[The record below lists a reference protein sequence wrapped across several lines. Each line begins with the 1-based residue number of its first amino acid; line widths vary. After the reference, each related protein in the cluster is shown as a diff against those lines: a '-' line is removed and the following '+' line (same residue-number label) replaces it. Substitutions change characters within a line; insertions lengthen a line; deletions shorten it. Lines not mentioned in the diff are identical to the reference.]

1 MTDKPPSSSS
11 LVAVVLAAGKGTR
24 FGGDRPKVLQ
34 PLAGRPVLAHVL
46 DTLAAAGIPRSILV
60 VGYMAEQVQAAFP
73 AAPSVLQ
80 REQRGTGH
88 ALQQARDAA
97 GNAATVVVANGDL
110 PLVTVEMV
118 RSVLDAREGAV
129 MAALSCIGGD
139 VTGMGRVKRDAT
151 GTATGVVEEKEATA
165 EEQAITEWNV
175 GLYAFDAAWLWPHLD
190 TLQPSQGGEMYLTDL
205 FSLAA
210 AERSL
215 ACVPTTDTEH
225 VRGINT
231 PADLA
236 TLELLVQ
243 SSV

>member
-1 MTDKPPSSSS
+1 MTDQPPSSNS

-46 DTLAAAGIPRSILV
+46 DTLNAAGIPRSVLV
-60 VGYMAEQVQAAFP
+60 VGYLAEMVQDAFP
-73 AAPSVLQ
+73 ESETVLQ

-88 ALQQARDAA
+88 ALQQARE
-97 GNAATVVVANGDL
+97 ATQGASTIVVANGDL
-110 PLVTVEMV
+110 PLVSVAMV
-118 RSVLDAREGAV
+118 RSVLEAQQGVA
-129 MAALSCIGGD
+129 MAALSCIGGE
-139 VTGMGRVKRDAT
+139 VTGMGRVKRDAE
-151 GTATGVVEEKEATA
+151 GDATGVVEEKEATA
-165 EEQAITEWNV
+165 EERAITEWNV

-190 TLQPSQGGEMYLTDL
+190 ALAPSQGGEIYLTDL
-205 FSLAA
+205 FAIAA

-215 ACVPTTDTEH
+215 VFVPTTDIGR

-236 TLELLVQ
+236 ALETLVQ
-243 SSV
+243 SNI